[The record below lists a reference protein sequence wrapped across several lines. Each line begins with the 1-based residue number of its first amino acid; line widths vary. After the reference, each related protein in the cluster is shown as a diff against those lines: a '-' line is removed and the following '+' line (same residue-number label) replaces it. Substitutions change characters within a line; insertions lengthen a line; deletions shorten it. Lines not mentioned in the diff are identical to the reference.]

1 LGEFMSKLH
10 WAALISS
17 ARIGGTLATRLL
29 KHFGSL
35 EAVFAA
41 SVSDLMQVQGVGQN
55 TANAITRAD
64 LTSVQ
69 DMLERL
75 TKAGVETVTWEEAA
89 YPQNLLCIPDAP
101 PVLFVRGKLR
111 KEDARA
117 AAVVGTREPAQEA
130 LALAERLAFELA
142 QRGWGIVSGLA
153 VGIDTAAHSGAL
165 KAGGRTLAVLGSGI
179 QNVYPRRNK
188 SLADSIVDSG
198 ALLSEALPDA
208 PVSRQGLIARNRI
221 TSGLSRAV
229 FVIQSTQDSGSINTA
244 RRARQQGRA
253 VYVIDDGTPSHDQLL
268 ALNASALQA
277 GQIDWDDLSG
287 ELDRLEV
294 KPVEDRA
301 EGSQPRL
308 L

>member
-1 LGEFMSKLH
+1 MSKLH

-41 SVSDLMQVQGVGQN
+41 SVDDLLQVQGIGQN
-55 TANAITRAD
+55 TASAIKHTE
-64 LTSVQ
+64 LSSVQ
-69 DMLERL
+69 EMLDRL
-75 TKAGVETVTWEEAA
+75 AEAGIDAVTWEEAT

-101 PVLFVRGKLR
+101 PVLFVQGKLR
-111 KEDARA
+111 KEDVRA
-117 AAVVGTREPAQEA
+117 IAVVGTRKPVQEA
-130 LALAERLAFELA
+130 LALTERLAFELA
-142 QRGWGIVSGLA
+142 QRGWIIVSGLA

-179 QNVYPRRNK
+179 QNIYPRRNK
-188 SLADSIVDSG
+188 SLADSIVDQG
-198 ALLSEALPDA
+198 ALVSEVLPNA

-229 FVIQSTQDSGSINTA
+229 FVIQSTEDSGSINTA
-244 RRARQQGRA
+244 RRARKQGRA
-253 VYVIDDGTPSHDQLL
+253 LYVIDDGTPFHDQLL
-268 ALNASALQA
+268 ALNASELQA
-277 GQIDWDDLSG
+277 RQIDWDDLSD

-294 KPVEDRA
+294 KPMEDQA
-301 EGSQPRL
+301 DGSQPRL

>member
-1 LGEFMSKLH
+1 MSKLH

-41 SVSDLMQVQGVGQN
+41 SVSDLLQVQGIGNN
-55 TANAITRAD
+55 TANAIKHAD
-64 LTSVQ
+64 LPCIQ
-69 DMLERL
+69 EMLDRL
-75 TKAGVETVTWEEAA
+75 NEAGIEVITWEEPA

-101 PVLFVRGKLR
+101 PVLFVRGGLR
-111 KEDARA
+111 KGDTRSVAI
-117 AAVVGTREPAQEA
+117 VGTRQPAQES

-142 QRGWGIVSGLA
+142 QRGWVIVSGLA
-153 VGIDTAAHSGAL
+153 VGIDTAAHSGTL
-165 KAGGRTLAVLGSGI
+165 KAGSRTLAVLGSGI
-179 QNVYPRRNK
+179 QNIYPRRNK
-188 SLADSIVDSG
+188 SLAESIVDSG

-229 FVIQSTQDSGSINTA
+229 FVIQSTEDSGSINTA
-244 RRARQQGRA
+244 RRARKQGRSL
-253 VYVIDDGTPSHDQLL
+253 YVIDDGTPPHDQLL
-268 ALNASALQA
+268 ALNASALRA
-277 GQIDWDDLSG
+277 GQIGWDNLSN
-287 ELDRLEV
+287 ELDTLEV

>member
-1 LGEFMSKLH
+1 MSKLH
-10 WAALISS
+10 WVALISS

-29 KHFGSL
+29 RHFGSL

-41 SVSDLMQVQGVGQN
+41 DAADLMQVQGIGQN
-55 TANAITRAD
+55 TANAIKRAD

-75 TKAGVETVTWEEAA
+75 GEAGIEAVTWEEPV

-101 PVLFVRGKLR
+101 PALFVRGELR

-117 AAVVGTREPAQEA
+117 IAIVGTRQPAQEA
-130 LALAERLAFELA
+130 LTLAEHLAFGLA
-142 QRGWGIVSGLA
+142 QRGWIIVSGLA

-179 QNVYPRRNK
+179 QNIYPRRNRP
-188 SLADSIVDSG
+188 LAESIIDSG
-198 ALLSEALPDA
+198 ALLSEVLPDA

-229 FVIQSTQDSGSINTA
+229 FVVQSTEDSGSINTA
-244 RRARQQGRA
+244 RRARKQGRA
-253 VYVIDDGTPSHDQLL
+253 LYVIDDGTPSHDQLL
-268 ALNASALQA
+268 AINATALQT
-277 GQIDWDDLSG
+277 GQIDWNSLSD

-294 KPVEDRA
+294 KPVENHAD
-301 EGSQPRL
+301 GSQPRL